1 MRQWPGR
8 LEPLH
13 AAVDAGRL
21 ENHNENRE
29 RPRPIDFLKIDHLLI
44 VDLADDDPRQ
54 FHRDGHG
61 GVSLSENMNSRPT
74 PLYSRNIERR
84 VVSVLLSLRSAEL
97 TAEAARGL
105 IASRGAR
112 CLIYPSF
119 FIAA

>member
-29 RPRPIDFLKIDHLLI
+29 RPRPIDFLKVDHLLI

-61 GVSLSENMNSRPT
+61 GLSFKRKREQQAYAIILAKQRTTKWQCNGFAPRDCYTSPVFSSPFRQ
-74 PLYSRNIERR
+74 I
-84 VVSVLLSLRSAEL
+84 
-97 TAEAARGL
+97 
-105 IASRGAR
+105 
-112 CLIYPSF
+112 
-119 FIAA
+119 